1 MVAPARNT
9 PEYIITEAMVDACI
23 IQEGTVPNSEQL
35 TRNANRLNDLF
46 AFYQTQGLKLWLDL
60 DIEIPLVVGQ
70 ELYTIGPAGNVV
82 MAKPLRVK
90 QGYYIEQSSTSRR
103 PLDPPLSRQEYKMLS
118 NPLERGQLQQYYVD
132 KQQSTLNVYFWL
144 VPDAQAVLG
153 EAHLIIAQQVTKFIS
168 LTEVVNFPEEWG
180 MALRWGL
187 AEDICSGQPESVQ
200 KRCMNNAMRYK
211 DALEG
216 WDVEDAATRFEVDER
231 MSLHSGDFR

>member
-9 PEYIITEAMVDACI
+9 PEYIITEALVDACV
-23 IQEGTVPNSEQL
+23 IQRGITPDSDQL
-35 TRNANRLNDLF
+35 ASGMNRLNDMF
-46 AFYQTQGLKLWLDL
+46 GVWQTQGLKLWLDT

-70 ELYTIGPAGNVV
+70 ELYTVGPGGDVDMV
-82 MAKPLRVK
+82 KPLRVK

-118 NPLERGQLQQYYVD
+118 NPLETGQPQQYYVD
-132 KQQSTLNVYFWL
+132 KQQNTLNIYIWQ

-153 EAHLIIAQQVTKFIS
+153 EAHFIIAQTVTKVIS

-187 AEDICSGQPESVQ
+187 AWDLCSGQPESVQ
-200 KRCMNNAMRYK
+200 KRCKDNAMMYK
-211 DALEG
+211 EMLEG
-216 WDVEDAATRFEVDER
+216 WDVEDADTRFEIDER